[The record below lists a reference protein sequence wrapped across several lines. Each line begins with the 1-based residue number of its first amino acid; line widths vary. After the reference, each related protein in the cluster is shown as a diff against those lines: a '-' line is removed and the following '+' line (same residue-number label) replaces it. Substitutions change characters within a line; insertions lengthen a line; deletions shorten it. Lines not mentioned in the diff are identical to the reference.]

1 MAQPAAVGMQAP
13 AKKKGGIGKYKKWGY
28 IFMIPFVV
36 VFLIFQA
43 WPLIQTF
50 YYSFFEYYKTGLT
63 WVGPNFCGIDN
74 FAAIFDFS
82 RVNLFAL
89 TYNTLVMWAI
99 GFIPQIIISLLF
111 AYWFTNVRLRLKC
124 MGIFK
129 TIIYMP
135 NLIMASAFSMLIFS
149 LFSDIGPI
157 NEIIKTFNNGEPF
170 RFLSNTWST
179 MGLVGLMNFMMWFGN
194 TTILLMAA
202 MMGINESVIEAAE
215 IDGAGSGQI
224 FWKITLPLIRPILVY
239 VLITSLIGGLQMF
252 DVPQILTGGMGS
264 PNNTTLTL
272 IMYLNNNI
280 GTSRN
285 YGIAGAISIVVFII
299 CAALSL
305 VVYYGFAQDKTT
317 REANKRAKAAL
328 KAERARRGQ

>member
-1 MAQPAAVGMQAP
+1 MAQAAALKKPP
-13 AKKKGGIGKYKKWGY
+13 AKSGKIGKEKKWGY
-28 IFMIPFVV
+28 IFIAPFII

-43 WPLIQTF
+43 WPLIETF
-50 YYSFFEYYKTGLT
+50 YYSVFEYYRSGLD
-63 WVGPNFCGIDN
+63 WIGPNFVGFDN
-74 FAAIFDFS
+74 FAAVFNFD
-82 RVNLFAL
+82 RVNIFGL

-99 GFIPQIIISLLF
+99 GFIPQIVVSLLF

-124 MGIFK
+124 LGVFK

-135 NLIMASAFSMLIFS
+135 NLIMASAFAMLIFS

-157 NEIIKTFNNGEPF
+157 NEVIKSITGEAF
-170 RFLSNTWST
+170 RFLDYTWST

-215 IDGAGSGQI
+215 IDGANSAQI

-239 VLITSLIGGLQMF
+239 VLITSLIGGLQMY
-252 DVPQILTGGMGS
+252 DVPQILTAGAGS
-264 PNNTTLTL
+264 PNFTTRTL
-272 IMYLNNNI
+272 IMYLSANI
-280 GTSRN
+280 SGSPN
-285 YGIAGAISIVVFII
+285 YGAAGAISVIVFII

-305 VVYYGFAQDKTT
+305 VVYYGFAADKSS

-328 KAERARRGQ
+328 KAEKQRRG